1 MKLNQKFVEIVKNPN
16 QTINEKKKLIE
27 SLGFTV
33 VSTLSKKEDLD
44 NAYESEQIIIKFLD
58 KDKNKQYFTRTLYEN
73 TNEKEDS
80 VIFNQESSLENM
92 TTYKNPI
99 IEEYSDVKVIL
110 KKIQYKTID
119 HLIMF
124 TDDKIISESLSISTK

>member
-16 QTINEKKKLIE
+16 QTIDEKKKLIE

-44 NAYESEQIIIKFLD
+44 NAYESEQIIIKCLD

-73 TNEKEDS
+73 TDEKEDS
-80 VIFNQESSLENM
+80 VIFNEETSLENM
-92 TTYKNPI
+92 TTYKNPVI
-99 IEEYSDVKVIL
+99 NNYSDVKIIF

>member
-1 MKLNQKFVEIVKNPN
+1 MKLNQKFVEIVKNPK
-16 QTINEKKKLIE
+16 QTIDEKKKLIE

-44 NAYESEQIIIKFLD
+44 NAYETEQIIIKFLD
-58 KDKNKQYFTRTLYEN
+58 KDKNKQYFTREVYEDS
-73 TNEKEDS
+73 EYEDS
-80 VIFNQESSLENM
+80 VIFNEEAPIENM
-92 TTYKNPI
+92 TTYKNPVI
-99 IEEYSDVKVIL
+99 NEYSDVKVIL

>member
-1 MKLNQKFVEIVKNPN
+1 MKLNQKFVEIIKNPK
-16 QTINEKKKLIE
+16 QTIDEKKKLIE

-44 NAYESEQIIIKFLD
+44 NAYETEQIIIKFLD
-58 KDKNKQYFTRTLYEN
+58 KDKNKQYFTREVYEDS
-73 TNEKEDS
+73 EYEDS
-80 VIFNQESSLENM
+80 VIFNEEAPIENM
-92 TTYKNPI
+92 TTYKNPVI
-99 IEEYSDVKVIL
+99 NEYSDVKVIL

>member
-1 MKLNQKFVEIVKNPN
+1 MKLNQKFVEIVKNPK
-16 QTINEKKKLIE
+16 QTIDEKKKLIE

-58 KDKNKQYFTRTLYEN
+58 KDKNKQYFTREVYEDS
-73 TNEKEDS
+73 EYEDS
-80 VIFNQESSLENM
+80 VIFNEEAPIENM
-92 TTYKNPI
+92 TTYKNPVI
-99 IEEYSDVKVIL
+99 NEYSDVKVIL

>member
-1 MKLNQKFVEIVKNPN
+1 MKLNQKFVEIIKNPK
-16 QTINEKKKLIE
+16 QTIDEKKKLIE

-44 NAYESEQIIIKFLD
+44 NAYETEQIIIKFLD
-58 KDKNKQYFTRTLYEN
+58 KNKNKQYFTREVYEDS
-73 TNEKEDS
+73 EYEDS
-80 VIFNQESSLENM
+80 VIFNEEKPLENM
-92 TTYKNPI
+92 TTYKNPVI
-99 IEEYSDVKVIL
+99 NEYSDVKVIL

>member
-1 MKLNQKFVEIVKNPN
+1 MKLNQKFVEIVKNPK
-16 QTINEKKKLIE
+16 QTIDEKKKLIE

-44 NAYESEQIIIKFLD
+44 NAYETEQIIIKFLD
-58 KDKNKQYFTRTLYEN
+58 KDKNKQYFTREVYEDS
-73 TNEKEDS
+73 EYEDS
-80 VIFNQESSLENM
+80 VIFNEEKPLENM
-92 TTYKNPI
+92 TTYKNPVI
-99 IEEYSDVKVIL
+99 NEYSDVKVIL

>member
-1 MKLNQKFVEIVKNPN
+1 MKLNQKFVEIVKNPK
-16 QTINEKKKLIE
+16 QTINEKEKLIK

-44 NAYESEQIIIKFLD
+44 NAYETEQIIIKFLD
-58 KDKNKQYFTRTLYEN
+58 KDKNKQYFTREVYEDS
-73 TNEKEDS
+73 EYEDS
-80 VIFNQESSLENM
+80 VIFNEEAPIENM
-92 TTYKNPI
+92 TTYKNPVI
-99 IEEYSDVKVIL
+99 NNYSDVKVIL

>member
-16 QTINEKKKLIE
+16 QTIDEKKKLIE

-58 KDKNKQYFTRTLYEN
+58 NDKNKQYFTREIYEDSY
-73 TNEKEDS
+73 EDS
-80 VIFNQESSLENM
+80 VIFNEEKPLENM
-92 TTYKNPI
+92 TTYKNPVI
-99 IEEYSDVKVIL
+99 NNYSDVKIIL

>member
-1 MKLNQKFVEIVKNPN
+1 MKLNQKFVEIIKNPK
-16 QTINEKKKLIE
+16 QTIDEKKKLIE

-58 KDKNKQYFTRTLYEN
+58 KDKNKQYFTREVYEDS
-73 TNEKEDS
+73 EYEDS
-80 VIFNQESSLENM
+80 VIFNEEAPIENM
-92 TTYKNPI
+92 TTYKNPVI
-99 IEEYSDVKVIL
+99 NEYSDVKVIL

>member
-1 MKLNQKFVEIVKNPN
+1 MKLNQKFVEIIKNPN
-16 QTINEKKKLIE
+16 QTIDEKKKLIE

-58 KDKNKQYFTRTLYEN
+58 KDKNKQYFTREVYEDS
-73 TNEKEDS
+73 EYEDS
-80 VIFNQESSLENM
+80 VIFNEEAPIENM
-92 TTYKNPI
+92 TTYKNPVI
-99 IEEYSDVKVIL
+99 NEYSDVKVIL

>member
-1 MKLNQKFVEIVKNPN
+1 MKLNQKFVEIIKNPK
-16 QTINEKKKLIE
+16 QTIDEKKKLIE

-44 NAYESEQIIIKFLD
+44 NAYETEQIIIKFLD
-58 KDKNKQYFTRTLYEN
+58 KDKNKQYFTREVYEDS
-73 TNEKEDS
+73 EYEDS
-80 VIFNQESSLENM
+80 VIFNEEKPLENM
-92 TTYKNPI
+92 TTYKNPVI
-99 IEEYSDVKVIL
+99 NEYSDVKVIL

>member
-1 MKLNQKFVEIVKNPN
+1 MKLNQKFVEIIKNPN
-16 QTINEKKKLIE
+16 QTIDEKKKLIE

-44 NAYESEQIIIKFLD
+44 NAYETEQIIIKFLD
-58 KDKNKQYFTRTLYEN
+58 KDKNKQYFTREVYEDS
-73 TNEKEDS
+73 EYEDS
-80 VIFNQESSLENM
+80 VIFNEEAPLRNM
-92 TTYKNPI
+92 TTYKNPVI
-99 IEEYSDVKVIL
+99 NEYSDVKVIL

>member
-1 MKLNQKFVEIVKNPN
+1 MKLNQKFVEIVKNPK
-16 QTINEKKKLIE
+16 QTIDEKKKLIE

-44 NAYESEQIIIKFLD
+44 NAYETEQIIIKFLD
-58 KDKNKQYFTRTLYEN
+58 KDKNKQYFTREVYEDS
-73 TNEKEDS
+73 EYEDS
-80 VIFNQESSLENM
+80 VIFNEEKPLENM
-92 TTYKNPI
+92 TTYKNPVI
-99 IEEYSDVKVIL
+99 NNYSDVKVIL

>member
-1 MKLNQKFVEIVKNPN
+1 MKLNQKFVEIIKNPK
-16 QTINEKKKLIE
+16 QTIDEKKKLIE

-58 KDKNKQYFTRTLYEN
+58 KDKNKQYFTREVYEDS
-73 TNEKEDS
+73 EYEDS
-80 VIFNQESSLENM
+80 VIFNEEAPIENM
-92 TTYKNPI
+92 TTYKNPVI
-99 IEEYSDVKVIL
+99 NNYSDVKVIL